1 MFTGDSSGDWLYRAL
16 HAHGFAAL
24 PTSTSSD
31 DGQRLDDAYVSA
43 AVRCAP
49 PGNKPLPEEIAR
61 CSGYLDRELE
71 SLCQVRIV
79 LALGRIAFD
88 AALRMAERAGYAGT
102 RPKPQ
107 FAHCASVTLAGAP
120 GSPAALRP
128 LVLLASYHPSRQNT
142 QTGKLTRPM
151 FDRVFATARRLLDSG
166 ADRGS

>member
-24 PTSTSSD
+24 PTSTSRD
-31 DGQRLDDAYVSA
+31 DGQRLEDAYVSA

-49 PGNKPLPEEIAR
+49 PGNKPFPEEVAR
-61 CSGYLDRELE
+61 CAGYLDRELE
-71 SLCQVRIV
+71 SLSEVQIV

-88 AALRMAERAGYAGT
+88 AALRMLERAAYAGT

-107 FAHCASVTLAGAP
+107 FAHGAWFTIAGGPDSPVAP
-120 GSPAALRP
+120 RP

-151 FDRVFATARRLLDSG
+151 FDRVFATARRLLDDG
-166 ADRGS
+166 RR